1 MHSVIESETIKA
13 ISLILVIKEVPQSGI
28 VMDILR
34 VKYAQIFQ
42 KYIEKCF
49 IRLKGSLC
57 YRRSYTRYLFF
68 LHLNKC

>member
-1 MHSVIESETIKA
+1 M
-13 ISLILVIKEVPQSGI
+13 PQSGI
-28 VMDILR
+28 LMDILR

-49 IRLKGSLC
+49 IRLKGSFC

>member
-1 MHSVIESETIKA
+1 M
-13 ISLILVIKEVPQSGI
+13 PQSGI

-42 KYIEKCF
+42 KYIEQCF

-57 YRRSYTRYLFF
+57 YRRSYTRYLFIF
-68 LHLNKC
+68 KNEIELHDTTHLKE